1 MRTAAGDQDM
11 HLVDWGG
18 GLAMESRNM
27 ECKEQPRSLADES
40 QLAVEEASI
49 KESRDLLFSLRL
61 LPTPP
66 ESVTQ
71 NDFWRRVG
79 TDARAHELQQMP
91 RLKLRFVLRLAQ
103 FGRPG
108 QAWRCS
114 STTNATQTN
123 ELQACTRS
131 AAAGWPLSPHF
142 HRTIAT
148 SACRRKYPYRDGRG

>member
-1 MRTAAGDQDM
+1 
-11 HLVDWGG
+11 
-18 GLAMESRNM
+18 M

-49 KESRDLLFSLRL
+49 KESRDVLFSLRL

-71 NDFWRRVG
+71 NDFWRR
-79 TDARAHELQQMP
+79 P
-91 RLKLRFVLRLAQ
+91 SLA
-103 FGRPG
+103 G
-108 QAWRCS
+108 QAKPGDAA

-131 AAAGWPLSPHF
+131 AAAGWPPLSTLPQDYCDLSMQAKHGAPREASNAVLGSIF
-142 HRTIAT
+142 TTQPLPAT
-148 SACRRKYPYRDGRG
+148 GQAHGKQKHG